1 MLSMTYKKDI
11 RKLFYE
17 QGLNISEISKETGV
31 DRKTARLIINQ
42 TDFNELPEEKK
53 TMGRPIKIRPYKE
66 IIDGWLLEDRKARK
80 KQRHTGKRVFDRL
93 LKEFGDEFDCSYK
106 TISNYVTARKNE
118 IYRKDGCYLP
128 LEHMAGEAQADFGEA
143 DFYENSKLHHGY
155 YLNLS
160 FPYSNQGYLQVFKG
174 QNQECLFEGLLNI
187 FRHIGGVPHRIW
199 FDNASIIV
207 SGILKGGNRNL
218 TDDFIRFSEHHGFES
233 AFCNPASGHEKG
245 SVESKV
251 GYHRR
256 NLLVP
261 VPRFR
266 SIELFNEELL
276 KECDKDA
283 ERQHYKK
290 NELIE
295 NLHKE
300 DKAAMLKLPE
310 KSFEA
315 AKYLSVKTNSYGK
328 FSLNSGLHEY
338 STAPKYAGERVTIKL
353 TAYEVIALDESLRE
367 IVTHTRLYGKE
378 RQQSMQWLPY
388 LSQLSKK
395 PGALKYTGIY
405 GMLPEPLKDYME
417 LCDRGDKGKI
427 LQVILKISSESGF
440 ENAVNTVSEALSLG
454 AADPDS
460 LLMIH
465 TRLSTPELH
474 LKPAKV
480 PACIPEL
487 AKLKPNIL
495 AYDLLLETASD
506 RSC

>member
-1 MLSMTYKKDI
+1 MTYKKDI

-17 QGLNISEISKETGV
+17 QGLNISQISKETGI
-31 DRKTARLIINQ
+31 DRKTARQIISR
-42 TDFNELPEEKK
+42 TDWNEPIEKK
-53 TMGRPIKIRPYKE
+53 NTMGRPTKIGPYKE
-66 IIDGWLLEDRKARK
+66 IIDGWLLEDKKARK

-93 LKEFGDEFDCSYK
+93 LEKFGSEFDCSYK

-118 IYRKDGCYLP
+118 IYRKEGCYLP
-128 LEHMAGEAQADFGEA
+128 LEHIAGEAQADFGEA
-143 DFYENSKLHHGY
+143 DFYENGKLHHGY

-160 FPYSNQGYLQVFKG
+160 FPYSNQGYVQVFKG

-187 FRHIGGVPHRIW
+187 FRHSGGVPHRIW
-199 FDNASIIV
+199 FDNASTMV
-207 SGILKGGNRNL
+207 SRILRGGNRNL

-261 VPRFR
+261 VPNFK
-266 SIELFNEELL
+266 SIENFNQELL

-283 ERQHYKK
+283 NREHYKK
-290 NELIE
+290 DNKIE

-300 DKAAMLKLPE
+300 DKEAMLKLPE
-310 KSFEA
+310 RSFET
-315 AKYLSVKTNSYGK
+315 AKYISVKANSYGK
-328 FSLNSGLHEY
+328 FSLNGGLHEY

-353 TAYEVIALDESLRE
+353 TAYEVVVLDESLRE
-367 IVTHTRLYGKE
+367 IVKHTRLYGKE

-417 LCDRGDKGKI
+417 LVGKSDKGKI
-427 LQVILKISSESGF
+427 LQVILKISSEAGF
-440 ENAVNTVSEALSLG
+440 ENAVKTVSQALCFG

-465 TRLSTPELH
+465 TRLNTPELH

-480 PACIPEL
+480 PACMSEIV
-487 AKLKPNIL
+487 KVMPNIS
-495 AYDLLLETASD
+495 AYDLLLKKPGG